1 MRKVVRIEK
10 HGGGGEEQEKIQ
22 SIGRNAEPDPDYAE
36 EDEEDLDDFDTDG
49 FIVDD
54 PEYEEDVEE
63 ESQKQ
68 AQKKKKRLHTS

>member
-1 MRKVVRIEK
+1 MASLGK
-10 HGGGGEEQEKIQ
+10 
-22 SIGRNAEPDPDYAE
+22 A
-36 EDEEDLDDFDTDG
+36 EEDLDDFDTDG